1 MYSPLNVYNSDS
13 HVNQYT
19 CTKHYD
25 KCFIDL
31 SLFRV
36 VILSRQGVRII
47 NVLSRGCH
55 ITWRPGYPFDT
66 MIGKSLCILDRQH
79 CLWHEPCF
87 LSVHVDN
94 DSNKLHVLS
103 YRKHFDWPSFP
114 CVRSTIRVVFPFYL
128 IIFPK
133 FSKVRLLTSV
143 YDYSYI
149 FCLSHKVLHQST
161 FLPDSY
167 QRAVSLVNIWSKE
180 SMT

>member
-1 MYSPLNVYNSDS
+1 MYMYSPLNVYNSDS
-13 HVNQYT
+13 HVDQYT

-87 LSVHVDN
+87 FSVHVDN

-114 CVRSTIRVVFPFYL
+114 CARSTIRVVFSILFNY
-128 IIFPK
+128 
-133 FSKVRLLTSV
+133 FSKIFESAFVDKCVWLQLHILPLTQSLTSK
-143 YDYSYI
+143 YI
-149 FCLSHKVLHQST
+149 LTGQLPTCSFLSQN
-161 FLPDSY
+161 
-167 QRAVSLVNIWSKE
+167 LV
-180 SMT
+180 